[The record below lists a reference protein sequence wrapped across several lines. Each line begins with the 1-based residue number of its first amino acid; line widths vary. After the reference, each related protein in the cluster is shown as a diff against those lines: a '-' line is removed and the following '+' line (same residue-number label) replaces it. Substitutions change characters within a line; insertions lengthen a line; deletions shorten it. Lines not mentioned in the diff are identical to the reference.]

1 VTTAR
6 PSDRSRGPLLATQVR
21 WWCASLDLEAQAVDR
36 LVRHLSVDERD
47 RAARFH
53 FRRDASRFVVSR
65 AALRIGLADCLG
77 VEPGLIGLR
86 YGPHGKPELAPP
98 FDRFGLRFNVSHSE
112 SLGLYAVTR
121 DRRVGVDIERIRPLP
136 DLDEIAERVFSPEE
150 RLALRRL
157 PPARRP
163 EGFFNCWTRKE
174 AYVKAIG
181 SGLAHPLTRF
191 TVSLAP
197 GAPAR
202 LEHVDDDPD
211 APERWRLETLVLDPG
226 HVAALA
232 VEGLTTQI
240 AWDSPPERAA

>member
-1 VTTAR
+1 
-6 PSDRSRGPLLATQVR
+6 
-21 WWCASLDLEAQAVDR
+21 
-36 LVRHLSVDERD
+36 
-47 RAARFH
+47 
-53 FRRDASRFVVSR
+53 
-65 AALRIGLADCLG
+65 
-77 VEPGLIGLR
+77 
-86 YGPHGKPELAPP
+86 
-98 FDRFGLRFNVSHSE
+98 
-112 SLGLYAVTR
+112 VTR
-121 DRRVGVDIERIRPLP
+121 GRRVGVDIECIRPLP

-211 APERWRLETLVLDPG
+211 APERWRLETLVPDPG
-226 HVAALA
+226 HVAAIA